1 VCRGT
6 RGRVYI
12 PTDIPM
18 CFLPA
23 CEIKG
28 YMAGKQVVGAVGG
41 LQVCPGT
48 RGRVYIP
55 MCFLPA
61 CDFKGYKSGK
71 QVVGVV
77 GGS

>member
-1 VCRGT
+1 MCRGT

-12 PTDIPM
+12 PTD
-18 CFLPA
+18 
-23 CEIKG
+23 
-28 YMAGKQVVGAVGG
+28 
-41 LQVCPGT
+41 
-48 RGRVYIP
+48 IP